1 MCVTELACLTY
12 IVIFF
17 TNDSSALL
25 PCYVR
30 RLSYCLLP
38 TNMLKCGAIPLEN
51 IVMKKLIQSVKG
63 TREFYPEEMALRNYL
78 YDKVRSASQTFG
90 YQEWDAPFIEAIDL
104 YAAKSGEE
112 LVKKQSF
119 TFEDR
124 GGELVTLRPELTPSL
139 ARMIAAKQGELN
151 FPVRWWSF
159 GPFWRYEQPQKG
171 RSREFFQWNVDLLGV
186 NSPEAD
192 AELIAMGAT
201 FLRSVGL
208 SPELALIYV
217 NNRRLMDSEFD
228 ALGITQEKRLDVSNL
243 VDRRTKMDP
252 AKWDAYALELGITQ
266 KQLDGLKDILGNLDL
281 WKKSDELTR
290 LFAALE
296 ALGVKDYVRFDPN
309 IMRGLLYY
317 TGTVFEAFD
326 VSGSLKRAIF
336 GGGRYDNLLADVGGQ
351 PLSGVGFAM
360 GDVVIGII
368 LQEAGLVPEFEPS
381 PAQVLVTVF
390 DEKLWM
396 QSFSLA
402 SELRNAGLKV
412 MVYPEPAKLPRQ
424 FKFADKMKMKVVVT
438 IGPDEA
444 EKGLAAVKNLSN
456 GEQVIVTREAVAD
469 EVRKIL

>member
-1 MCVTELACLTY
+1 M
-12 IVIFF
+12 
-17 TNDSSALL
+17 
-25 PCYVR
+25 
-30 RLSYCLLP
+30 
-38 TNMLKCGAIPLEN
+38 KN
-51 IVMKKLIQSVKG
+51 IIKSVKG
-63 TREFYPEEMALRNYL
+63 TREFYPEQMALRNFIYE
-78 YDKVRSASQTFG
+78 KVRNASQAYG
-90 YQEWDAPFIEAIDL
+90 YIEWDAPFIETIDL

-119 TFEDR
+119 VFTDR
-124 GGELVTLRPELTPSL
+124 GGDEVTLRPELTPSL

-171 RSREFFQWNVDLLGV
+171 RAREFFQWNIDMLGV

-192 AELIAMGAT
+192 AELIAVGAM

-208 SPELALIYV
+208 SPERALIYV

-228 ALGITQEKRLDVSNL
+228 ALGIVLEKRLDVSNL
-243 VDRRTKMDP
+243 VDRRTKMEP
-252 AKWDAYALELGITQ
+252 AKWDSYALELGLTQ
-266 KQLDGLKDILGNLDL
+266 TQLDGLKDILGNFEL
-281 WKKSDELTR
+281 WKRSDELTR

-296 ALGVKDYVRFDPN
+296 VLGVKEYVKFDPN

-326 VSGSLKRAIF
+326 TSGSVKRAIF

-368 LQEAGLVPEFEPS
+368 LQEAGLVPDFQPS
-381 PAQVLVTVF
+381 PAQVMVTVF
-390 DEKLWM
+390 DESLLLESYKLG
-396 QSFSLA
+396 A
-402 SELRNAGLKV
+402 ELRSAGLDV
-412 MVYPEPAKLPRQ
+412 MVFPEPTKLQKQ
-424 FKFADKMKMKVVVT
+424 FKYADKMKMKVAVT

-444 EKGLAAVKNLSN
+444 EKGLVAVKNLVS
-456 GEQVIVTREAVAD
+456 GEQVIVTREATAE

>member
-1 MCVTELACLTY
+1 M
-12 IVIFF
+12 
-17 TNDSSALL
+17 TN
-25 PCYVR
+25 
-30 RLSYCLLP
+30 
-38 TNMLKCGAIPLEN
+38 K
-51 IVMKKLIQSVKG
+51 IQAVKG
-63 TREFYPEEMALRNYL
+63 TREFYPEQMALRNFI
-78 YDKVRSASQTFG
+78 YDKVRFASQAFG
-90 YQEWDAPFIEAIDL
+90 YQEWDAPFIETIDL

-124 GGELVTLRPELTPSL
+124 GGDFVTLRPELTPSL
-139 ARMIAAKQGELN
+139 ARMIAAKQGELT

-171 RSREFFQWNVDLLGV
+171 RTREFFQWNVDMLGV

-192 AELIAMGAT
+192 AELIAIGAT

-208 SPELALIYV
+208 TPERALIYV

-228 ALGITQEKRLDVSNL
+228 ALGIPSEKRLDVSNL
-243 VDRRTKMDP
+243 VDRRTKMDS
-252 AKWDAYALELGITQ
+252 AKWDAYALDLGLNQT
-266 KQLDGLKDILGNLDL
+266 QLDGLKSILGNFDL
-281 WKKSDELTR
+281 WKKSDELVR

-296 ALGVKDYVRFDPN
+296 ALGVKEYVKFDPN

-326 VSGSLKRAIF
+326 TSGSLKRAIF

-368 LQEAGLVPEFEPS
+368 LQEAGLLPEFVPS

-396 QSFSLA
+396 RSFALA
-402 SELRNAGLKV
+402 AELRQAGLNV
-412 MVYPEPAKLPRQ
+412 IVSPEPAKLPKQ
-424 FKFADKMKMKVVVT
+424 FKFADKMKMKVALV

-444 EKGLAAVKNLSN
+444 EKGLVVVKNLVN
-456 GEQVIVTREAVAD
+456 GEQVQVRQEALLESVL
-469 EVRKIL
+469 EVLKNA